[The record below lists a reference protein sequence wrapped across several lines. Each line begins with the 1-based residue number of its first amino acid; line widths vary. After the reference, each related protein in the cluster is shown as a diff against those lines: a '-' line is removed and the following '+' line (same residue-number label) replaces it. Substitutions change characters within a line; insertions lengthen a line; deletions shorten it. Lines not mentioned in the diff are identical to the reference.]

1 MSCIRLL
8 VKTWILLVFIISLVF
23 PPSVTA
29 EPNVKNV
36 IHYPENPFSFDE
48 ITVYVELNDTSNI
61 TAVKLL
67 YCQIEPVYGCYPDI
81 LNLTLGDNNTY
92 SIAITRDLSGVTLLG
107 LNFTV
112 SYIDG
117 SKEFS
122 PIGGQE
128 YHYIN
133 INTSDDGGT
142 TPPCPTEGNLAM
154 QVLIVILIIIL
165 VFLVVKHIK
174 REDKTKP
181 MNKKIQAVIL
191 VVFIL
196 IFVIL
201 AALFLTPGEVKKA
214 PEFTLTDID
223 GNTFNLTD
231 FRGKVVL
238 LDMMSIP
245 CKGCKIV
252 EKNLKE
258 IYPDFKDEVVF
269 ISVDIL
275 VDDTDIM
282 LQDYRETH
290 DINWT
295 IARDTDDMILK
306 YSAELIPKIIII
318 NGDGYATFEGEVE
331 EVSTLKKELNDA
343 ISGEAEAIA
352 IQEASYVSLAILA
365 GFAFFFSP
373 CAFPMLPGY
382 LAYYLKKGSEEGG
395 KIPLRRAAMA
405 GTISALGIIIV
416 SLILGVV
423 VIFAGTSILEGVAV
437 LGLVVGVILIVLGGL
452 LLTPFQYWKIVRP
465 FQALWAKLRS
475 IGKKKPK
482 EGEVGAAGVSTTPG
496 GGSGFYGGLF
506 LYGLGYGAA
515 AAGCTAPIFIA
526 VLISALSAG
535 LVFGLSVLILYNM
548 VAAVLMISIT
558 ITIAHFGAGAA
569 QKLSQYTEVIKKIS
583 GAVLIVVGIYLLW
596 IYFTTAS

>member
-1 MSCIRLL
+1 MGWNKQVLRFSVLSIFILFIFLL
-8 VKTWILLVFIISLVF
+8 PNVG
-23 PPSVTA
+23 A
-29 EPNVKNV
+29 EPNVLEV
-36 IHYPENPFSFDE
+36 THYPEEPFSFDE
-48 ITVYVELNDTSNI
+48 ISVYVVVNDTSNI
-61 TAVKLL
+61 SEIRVL
-67 YCQIEPVYGCYPDI
+67 YCQIEPIYGCYPDLLDMI
-81 LNLTLGDNNTY
+81 LGENNTY
-92 SIAITRDLSGVTLLG
+92 TTTITRDLSDVELLG
-107 LNFTV
+107 LNITV
-112 SYIDG
+112 TYIDG
-117 SKEFS
+117 SKEYS
-122 PIGGQE
+122 PSEGE
-128 YHYIN
+128 DYFYIN
-133 INTSDDGGT
+133 IKTIEDGDT
-142 TPPCPTEGNLAM
+142 TGPCPTATNLAM
-154 QVLIVILIIIL
+154 QVLIVILIVVL
-165 VFLVVKHIK
+165 VFIIVKHFN
-174 REDKTKP
+174 RRDKTQH
-181 MNKKIQAVIL
+181 MSKKIQAVIL
-191 VVFIL
+191 VIFIL
-196 IFVIL
+196 IFIIL
-201 AALFLTPGEVKKA
+201 AALFMTPGEVKKA

-231 FRGKVVL
+231 FEGKVVL

-252 EKNLKE
+252 EKNLQE
-258 IYPDFKDEVVF
+258 IYPEYKDEVVF

-275 VDDTDIM
+275 VDDTDQI
-282 LQDYRETH
+282 LQDYRESH
-290 DINWT
+290 NINWT

-306 YSAELIPKIIII
+306 YRAELIPKIIII
-318 NGDGYATFEGEVE
+318 DGDGFATFEGEVE
-331 EVSTLKKELNDA
+331 DVGTLKKELNDA

-352 IQEASYVSLAILA
+352 IQEASYISLAILA

-382 LAYYLKKGSEEGG
+382 LAYYLKKGSEEGA

-405 GTISALGIIIV
+405 GTISAGGIIIV

-465 FQALWAKLRS
+465 FQALGAKLRGV
-475 IGKKKPK
+475 GKKKPI
-482 EGEVGAAGVSTTPG
+482 EEEVSAGVSATPQ

-535 LVFGLSVLILYNM
+535 LVFGLSVLFLYNL
-548 VAAVLMISIT
+548 VAAILMISIT
-558 ITIAHFGAGAA
+558 VAIAHFGAGAA

-596 IYFTTAS
+596 IYFTTAGL